1 MNQQIYVNLPV
12 RDLAR
17 SRAFFSAL
25 GYGFNPQFS
34 NEQGACMVISD
45 DIYVMLL
52 TEPFCQ
58 TFTSKPLADARKTT
72 EVLICLSCASRAEVD
87 QQVAKAR
94 AAGGTVPR
102 ASQDH
107 GFMYQHGFEDPD
119 GHIWELAYMDMAAC
133 PATPAQA

>member
-12 RDLAR
+12 RDLER

-25 GYGFNPQFS
+25 GYSFNPQFS

-58 TFTSKPLADARKTT
+58 TFTGKPLADARKTT

-107 GFMYQHGFEDPD
+107 GFMYQHGFEDLD
-119 GHIWELAYMDMAAC
+119 GHIWEVAYMDMAAC
-133 PATPAQA
+133 PATSAQA